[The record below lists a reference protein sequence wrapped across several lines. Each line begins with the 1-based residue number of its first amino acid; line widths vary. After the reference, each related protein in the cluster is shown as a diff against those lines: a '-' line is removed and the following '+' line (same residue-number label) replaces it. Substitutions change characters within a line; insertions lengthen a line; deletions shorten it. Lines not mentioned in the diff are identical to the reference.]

1 MEILTVLF
9 ILKLNCKEISM
20 GLGGMGYFTLLTKL
34 GHVLLLKNFKS
45 VLPGRNEPCDYASV
59 I

>member
-20 GLGGMGYFTLLTKL
+20 GLGGMATLL

-45 VLPGRNEPCDYASV
+45 MLPGRNEPCDYASV